1 MSETPE
7 EAEARRLVDRLADL
21 DPPEPR
27 HEIIDKLGK
36 LGASAIAAVR
46 DGLRHGNWQVRRW
59 CAIYLDQHPD
69 AVSLELVIPLLRD
82 PKKEVRLWAVH
93 TLSCD
98 RCKGGVTPLDVVPLL
113 IERIELDESIRVRR
127 MATAMLAYGKPD
139 VRAVPI
145 LEALVEHDPDPKVR
159 NHAVLGIMRCREV
172 GIATSR

>member
-7 EAEARRLVDRLADL
+7 EAEARRLVDHLADPE
-21 DPPEPR
+21 PPRPR
-27 HEIIDKLGK
+27 HELIEQLAR
-36 LGASAIAAVR
+36 LGASAIPAVR

-59 CAIYLDQHPD
+59 CAIYLDHHPD
-69 AVSLELVIPLLRD
+69 AVSLDLLVPLLRD

-93 TLSCD
+93 SLSCD

-127 MATAMLAYGKPD
+127 MATAMLAYGRPD
-139 VRAVPI
+139 PRAVPV
-145 LEALVEHDPDPKVR
+145 LEALVERDPDRKIR

-172 GIATSR
+172 GISTSG